1 MPTPD
6 YSVDLDLGEP
16 PPELQEYA
24 RKHCGEDPETKL
36 QAIYELR
43 EMIYGKLYIL
53 HRIIMAV
60 SESTYLHKD
69 KNVLFK

>member
-43 EMIYGKLYIL
+43 EMIYGKLYKL
-53 HRIIMAV
+53 G
-60 SESTYLHKD
+60 STYSIVSS
-69 KNVLFK
+69 NA